1 MSVVGVAGGAGM
13 RPLVR
18 LRPATCWFRFLGR
31 GTFAPVSASG
41 HSRRSTTGA
50 VLATPHPTVGSSDR
64 PGNLHHTEVTMAAM
78 KVDFKRELRAFY
90 STGREP
96 VMVDVPEL
104 AFLMIDGHGDPNTA
118 AEYSEAVQALYA
130 VAYAAK
136 FAVKRASGDMDYGV
150 MPLEGLWWVP
160 DMSTFTIEDKSA

>member
-1 MSVVGVAGGAGM
+1 
-13 RPLVR
+13 
-18 LRPATCWFRFLGR
+18 
-31 GTFAPVSASG
+31 
-41 HSRRSTTGA
+41 
-50 VLATPHPTVGSSDR
+50 
-64 PGNLHHTEVTMAAM
+64 MAAM
-78 KVDFKRELRAFY
+78 KVGFKRELRAFY

-96 VMVDVPEL
+96 AMVDVPEL